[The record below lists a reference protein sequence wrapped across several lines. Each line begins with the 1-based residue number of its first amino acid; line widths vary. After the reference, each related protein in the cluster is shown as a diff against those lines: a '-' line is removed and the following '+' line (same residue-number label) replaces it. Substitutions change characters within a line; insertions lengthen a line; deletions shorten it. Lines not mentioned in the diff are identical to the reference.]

1 MLNNKRVTLFFDI
14 YELIRILF
22 SERAAKLGLNI
33 MAVAGF
39 ARYMD
44 HIGASRALV
53 TLTIKP
59 LKKLNPRI

>member
-1 MLNNKRVTLFFDI
+1 
-14 YELIRILF
+14 
-22 SERAAKLGLNI
+22 

-59 LKKLNPRI
+59 LKN